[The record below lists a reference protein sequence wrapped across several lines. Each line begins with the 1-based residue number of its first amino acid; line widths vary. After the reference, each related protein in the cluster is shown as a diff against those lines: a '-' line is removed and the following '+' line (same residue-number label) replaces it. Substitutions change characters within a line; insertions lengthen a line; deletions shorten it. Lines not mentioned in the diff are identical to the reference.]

1 MSNSSSIGTETPEFG
16 IADVLV
22 SRTDPRGV
30 ILAANEVFERVSGYP
45 WEKLHNAP
53 HKVIRHPDMPKGV
66 FWLFWNTLQA
76 GNPIGAFVKNRA
88 ADGRYYWVFA
98 CVAPLE
104 EGYLSVRIKPQADV
118 VALIETE
125 YAALLKREQSEGLSP
140 ADSGAI
146 LLARI
151 KELGFADY
159 DAFMAEMISTQMQA
173 RVEQST
179 RSGSILLSDLTRLT
193 GLWRDVHDECQA
205 IFEAHLQIA
214 NTPANLRV
222 QAAHLEDRGIP
233 LSVIASN
240 FASLAKDIDQMMDV
254 FVTSVESVSGQIDKS
269 RFLAGLEHLMR
280 EVVWVFQSE
289 ETEMAGIDIA
299 TEVALMQA
307 QQARC
312 FDDTAKGLRDAWKAV
327 RTFSSIAEETA
338 GVLSGLSVAK
348 VMCEIEKAYL
358 QVLDDSSIGATI
370 GELDSF
376 QSAARTSITKLRKL
390 LFQIHRVIE
399 RCQGNITLMSEHQ
412 RRDAA

>member
-1 MSNSSSIGTETPEFG
+1 MSSSVSMGTETADFG

-30 ILAANEVFERVSGYP
+30 ILAANEVFERVSGYS

-53 HKVIRHPDMPKGV
+53 HKIIRHPDMPKGA
-66 FWLFWNTLQA
+66 FWLLWDTLQA
-76 GNPIGAFVKNRA
+76 GEPIGAFVKNRTK
-88 ADGRYYWVFA
+88 DGRYYWVFA
-98 CVAPLE
+98 CVSPIE
-104 EGYLSVRIKPQADV
+104 GGYLSVRIKPQPEILT
-118 VALIETE
+118 LIETE
-125 YAALLKREQSEGLSP
+125 YAALLKREQSEQLSP
-140 ADSGAI
+140 AESGAI
-146 LLARI
+146 LLGRI

-159 DAFMAEMISTQMQA
+159 RAFMAEMVGTQMQA
-173 RVEQST
+173 RATQIGRQNSV
-179 RSGSILLSDLTRLT
+179 LLADLTRLT
-193 GLWRDVHDECQA
+193 GLWGEVHDECEA
-205 IFEAHLQIA
+205 IFEAHQQIA

-240 FASLAKDIDQMMDV
+240 FASLAKDIDEMMDV

-280 EVVWVFQSE
+280 EVVAVF
-289 ETEMAGIDIA
+289 ETEAADMAGIDIPS
-299 TEVALMQA
+299 EIALMEA
-307 QQARC
+307 QQVRC
-312 FDDTAKGLRDAWKAV
+312 FEDTAKGLRDAWKAV

-370 GELDSF
+370 AELDAF
-376 QSAARTSITKLRKL
+376 QNSARTSITKLRKL

-399 RCQGNITLMSEHQ
+399 RCQGNIAIMSAN
-412 RRDAA
+412 RRRAAA